1 MKRIQLNSIS
11 LTIFL
16 SAGLLSAC
24 GGGGDTPSADAPP
37 PSTSTTAA
45 DAPSPS
51 ASTTTA
57 AAPAPSTSTTT
68 TASPTPVKSYEGAYS
83 GRVGWVYNASTYG
96 GPMNMVLTQN
106 GTGNYTVSGSWNVQ
120 RNNSSGPQS
129 TTNDIISGTVNSAG
143 VLTASGNVNIRSIT
157 GTVDLATS
165 KITGSYTYD
174 GASGTFT
181 GTFSLAK

>member
-16 SAGLLSAC
+16 SAGLLSAGLLSAC
-24 GGGGDTPSADAPP
+24 GGGETPSADAPP

-57 AAPAPSTSTTT
+57 A
-68 TASPTPVKSYEGAYS
+68 SPTPVKSYEGAYS
-83 GRVGWVYNASTYG
+83 GKVGRLFNASTYQ
-96 GPMNMVLTQN
+96 GPMNIVLTQN
-106 GTGNYTVSGSWNVQ
+106 ATNNYTVSGSWNVLHS
-120 RNNSSGPQS
+120 NSSGPQS
-129 TTNDIISGTVNSAG
+129 TTNDMISGTVNSAG

-165 KITGSYTYD
+165 KITGSYTYA

>member
-24 GGGGDTPSADAPP
+24 GGGDTPSADAPT

-83 GRVGWVYNASTYG
+83 GRVGMLLKGFIPSLRLKS
-96 GPMNMVLTQN
+96 PESP
-106 GTGNYTVSGSWNVQ
+106 TV
-120 RNNSSGPQS
+120 
-129 TTNDIISGTVNSAG
+129 A
-143 VLTASGNVNIRSIT
+143 L
-157 GTVDLATS
+157 
-165 KITGSYTYD
+165 K
-174 GASGTFT
+174 
-181 GTFSLAK
+181 